1 MPPPAM
7 GGGAL
12 KLLTGSTNSTHSAMI
27 CPVEEQ
33 KRQDQL
39 EAWYKQDGRDDKSHP
54 MHALYTGL
62 AEKYMKKE
70 LDVEALFRE
79 YWEGSY
85 PNAPAN
91 KQSAASHVAFA
102 QFVLSKT
109 SEGDK

>member
-1 MPPPAM
+1 MPLPAT

-12 KLLTGSTNSTHSAMI
+12 RLLTGSTNTTHSTMVN
-27 CPVEEQ
+27 PVEEQ

-39 EAWYKQDGRDDKSHP
+39 EAWYKQDGRESKDHP
-54 MHALYTGL
+54 MHAVYTGL
-62 AEKYMKKE
+62 ADKYMKKE
-70 LDVEALFRE
+70 LNLEELFRE

-102 QFVLSKT
+102 QFVLSKMG
-109 SEGDK
+109 EGGK

>member
-1 MPPPAM
+1 M

-12 KLLTGSTNSTHSAMI
+12 KQLTGSTNSTRSTMI

-39 EAWYKQDGRDDKSHP
+39 EAWYKEDGRDDESHP

-102 QFVLSKT
+102 QFVLSKA